1 MRDNPRVRVLITA
14 TALGLALAGVSSAS
28 ASASRPAAGGTPT
41 ALVIKLKSH
50 VSTSFND
57 DRPPKGDS
65 KGDRYL
71 VRDNLI
77 NVGKQFGKRA
87 GAVIGHDSGII
98 TLSGAKTA
106 SIVGVAVLPDGKITF
121 KGPLS
126 LSSVPGPP
134 LTVTGGTGRYAQA
147 RGKVVIGSGDF
158 PLNTY
163 KITVPV

>member
-1 MRDNPRVRVLITA
+1 MRENLHVRMLITA
-14 TALGLALAGVSSAS
+14 AALGLTLAGVST

-50 VSTSFND
+50 VTTSFND
-57 DRPPKGDS
+57 DTPPKGDS

-77 NVGKQFGKRA
+77 NVVKQFGKRA
-87 GAVIGHDSGII
+87 GAVVGHDSGII
-98 TLSGAKTA
+98 TLSGPKSG
-106 SIVGVAVLPDGKITF
+106 SIIGVAVLPNGRITF
-121 KGPLS
+121 KGALS
-126 LSSVPGPP
+126 LGSAPGPP

>member
-1 MRDNPRVRVLITA
+1 MRDNPHVRLLITA
-14 TALGLALAGVSSAS
+14 AALGLALAGVSSAS
-28 ASASRPAAGGTPT
+28 ASRPTAGGTPT

-50 VSTSFND
+50 VTTSFND

-87 GAVIGHDSGII
+87 GAIIGHDSGII
-98 TLSGAKTA
+98 TLSGAKTG
-106 SIVGVAVLPDGKITF
+106 SIVGVAVLPDGKISF

-126 LSSVPGPP
+126 LSSAPGPP